1 LRSIKSKIIVFAIL
15 ATLIPS
21 LGLGLLSFQQ
31 NETMISDNVTREL
44 RTLAKHAS
52 RELDLWVNEHF
63 YAARALS
70 TSNIIVNELSVTSSS
85 VTSDDQETYQALAHY
100 LRSVHE
106 RLDTMLELTVL
117 DAEGEIVA
125 SSAIVPSVTTFSFD
139 WSQNDAL
146 TQGFVASP
154 PRWNTRYESAM
165 LSIAVPILSLDNF
178 VLGALVVALDLQTI
192 RTALKDAKK
201 NPLSEVLLINPDGR
215 VMLAS
220 HVETRNALSLDTEIL
235 ERLQNPTG
243 ESLVFDGIMQQEVIG
258 LAYLSEM
265 LPITIVAERNRKD
278 VYAAWTQQR
287 NLFIIQVGVL
297 LLIIAV
303 VAIRLGHSIV
313 VPLQRLIDATQQI
326 VKGDLEVR
334 LTVLKKD
341 ELGRLTQMFNQMADK
356 LRQNQSE
363 IEVANQTMMQKNQL
377 LEKLSITDGLT
388 GLYNRSKLSLI
399 LNDQLE
405 RFKRNKRPFVMLM
418 MDVDYFK
425 HLNDSLGH
433 VAGDEVLVAVAKALN
448 NSIRSVDFAARYGG
462 DEFLVVLTETTVEQ
476 ALNTAERIRTQVAK
490 IHCSAIGETVKVA
503 LSIGIIECES
513 SDTTQTILLSRV
525 DSALYEAKR
534 AGRDQVYCIKPQII
548 KNVHSLD

>member
-31 NETMISDNVTREL
+31 NETMISENVTREL
-44 RTLAKHAS
+44 RALAKHAS
-52 RELDLWVNEHF
+52 RELDLWVNEHI

-70 TSNIIVNELSVTSSS
+70 TSNIIINELSVTSGRKKN
-85 VTSDDQETYQALAHY
+85 YQALAHY
-100 LRSVHE
+100 LHSVQE
-106 RLDTMLELTVL
+106 KLDTMLELTVL
-117 DAEGEIVA
+117 DPEGKIVA
-125 SSAIVPSVTTFSFD
+125 SSVIESSVTTFSFD
-139 WSQNDAL
+139 WSQHDAL
-146 TQGFVASP
+146 TQGIVASP
-154 PRWNTRYESAM
+154 PHWNTRYDTAM

-178 VLGALVVALDLQTI
+178 VLGALVIALDLHTI
-192 RTALKDAKK
+192 QTALKDTKK
-201 NPLSEVLLINPDGR
+201 TPQSEVLLVNPDGR

-220 HVETRNALSLDTEIL
+220 HVEAMNALSLDIEIL
-235 ERLQNPTG
+235 ERLQNKVG
-243 ESLVFDGIMQQEVIG
+243 ESLVFDGVMQQQVIG

-278 VYAAWTQQR
+278 VYAAWVQQR
-287 NLFIIQVGVL
+287 NLFIVQVGVL
-297 LLIIAV
+297 LLIIAA
-303 VAIRLGHSIV
+303 VAVRMGHSIV
-313 VPLQRLIDATQQI
+313 VPLQRLVDATQQI

-334 LTVLKKD
+334 LTVSQKD

-363 IEVANQTMMQKNQL
+363 IEVANQTMMQKNRL

-388 GLYNRSKLSLI
+388 GLYNRTKLGLI
-399 LNDQLE
+399 INDQLE
-405 RFKRNKRPFVMLM
+405 RFKRNQRPFAMLM

-433 VAGDEVLVAVAKALN
+433 VAGDEILTIVAKALT

-462 DEFLVVLTETTVEQ
+462 DEFIVVLTETTVDQ
-476 ALNTAERIRTQVAK
+476 ALNTAERIRSQVAN
-490 IHCSAIGETVKVA
+490 IHCETIGETVKVA

-525 DSALYEAKR
+525 DGALYEAKR
-534 AGRDQVYCIKPQII
+534 AGRNRVYCIKPQ
-548 KNVHSLD
+548 N

>member
-1 LRSIKSKIIVFAIL
+1 MTTLRSIKSKIIVFAIL

-21 LGLGLLSFQQ
+21 LGLGLLLFQQ
-31 NETMISDNVTREL
+31 NETMISDSVTREL

-70 TSNIIVNELSVTSSS
+70 TANIIVNALSVTSRSE
-85 VTSDDQETYQALAHY
+85 VSDHEETDQALAHY

-117 DAEGEIVA
+117 DAEGDIVA
-125 SSAIVPSVTTFSFD
+125 SSVTVPSVMNFSFD
-139 WSQNDAL
+139 WSQDNVL

-154 PRWNTRYESAM
+154 PRWSTQHETALLN
-165 LSIAVPILSLDNF
+165 IAVPILSLDNF
-178 VLGALVVALDLQTI
+178 VLGALVIALDLHTI

-220 HVETRNALSLDTEIL
+220 HVETVNVLSLDPELL
-235 ERLQNPTG
+235 ERLQKQTG
-243 ESLVFDGIMQQEVIG
+243 QTLVFDGVMQQQVIG

-278 VYAAWTQQR
+278 VYAAWIKQR
-287 NLFIIQVGVL
+287 NLFIVQVGIL
-297 LLIIAV
+297 LLIIAI
-303 VAIRLGHSIV
+303 VAIRLAHSIV
-313 VPLQRLIDATQQI
+313 VPLQRLVDATQQI

-334 LTVLKKD
+334 LTVLQKD
-341 ELGRLTQMFNQMADK
+341 ELGRLTQMFNHMADK

-433 VAGDEVLVAVAKALN
+433 VAGDEILVAVAKALN

-476 ALNTAERIRTQVAK
+476 ALSTAERIRSQVAK
-490 IHCSAIGETVKVA
+490 IHCNAIGETVKVA

-534 AGRDQVYCIKPQII
+534 AGRDQVYCIKPRSI
-548 KNVHSLD
+548 KKLH